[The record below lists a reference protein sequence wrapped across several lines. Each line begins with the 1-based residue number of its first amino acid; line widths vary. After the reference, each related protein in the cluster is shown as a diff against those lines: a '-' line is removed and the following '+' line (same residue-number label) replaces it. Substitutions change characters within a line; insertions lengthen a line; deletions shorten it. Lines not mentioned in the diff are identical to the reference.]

1 MSFIPMPLSAR
12 AYFRSQSFSVFISIM
27 AGRVAWNLIKNR
39 YKCIFMFNFHSIK
52 NKKKLRTHT
61 AHSVAAHVKRREC
74 ISVPFALCCADKLSS
89 YILCVCVC
97 CVSVNLFPIP
107 HFEHWAQEV
116 LWCEYQ
122 SHKCSGMQAREWDSE
137 WEPDWRK
144 KYTKNKLFDKISNMI
159 FQIKIF
165 RIFLNTFF
173 FSVNLFF
180 IRPEGFYVYIDFV
193 VVACSLAD
201 FYCTS

>member
-1 MSFIPMPLSAR
+1 MSFIPMPFSAR

-97 CVSVNLFPIP
+97 VVFQSIYFQFHILSIEHKKCFDANTSRTSAVECKPENETLNESQTGVKNTQKTNYLTKFPIW
-107 HFEHWAQEV
+107 FSKSKYS
-116 LWCEYQ
+116 EY
-122 SHKCSGMQAREWDSE
+122 
-137 WEPDWRK
+137 
-144 KYTKNKLFDKISNMI
+144 F
-159 FQIKIF
+159 
-165 RIFLNTFF
+165 
-173 FSVNLFF
+173 
-180 IRPEGFYVYIDFV
+180 
-193 VVACSLAD
+193 
-201 FYCTS
+201 